1 MTKTVLNGELDH
13 FRPHDKPMTDQ
24 ATELRKLVLRSM
36 REQTLSTGPPPRLIV
51 LTGGT
56 SGVGVTTIA
65 VNLSAAL
72 AEQGSRVVLVDADSH
87 RSDVALLCG
96 LKDYQP
102 RAASSEARRDIHE
115 ALHRG
120 PAGIQI
126 VPGLRMPSVD
136 ERSPHALIAGDISD
150 ERLQR
155 QILTLGRH
163 ADIVILDLGSGSGE
177 SLRRYSAT
185 ADEVLLV
192 TTPANAA
199 VMDAYARIKTDLA
212 LAAERSLRLIV
223 NLSTD
228 VLPGA
233 DVHRRIDGSC
243 RKFLDTTIELA
254 GHIPYDE
261 AAIRGATR
269 GVPFVLGEP
278 FSAASQAIGELASNI
293 ALAPLRART
302 A

>member
-1 MTKTVLNGELDH
+1 MI
-13 FRPHDKPMTDQ
+13 DQ
-24 ATELRKLVLRSM
+24 ATELRKLVLRAL
-36 REQTLSTGPPPRLIV
+36 REQPFSTGPPPRVIV

-56 SGVGVTTIA
+56 RGVGVTTIA
-65 VNLSAAL
+65 VNLAVAM
-72 AEQGSRVVLVDADSH
+72 AEQGSRVVLVDADIHS
-87 RSDVALLCG
+87 SDVALLCG
-96 LKDYQP
+96 MKDYQP

-115 ALHRG
+115 VLHRG
-120 PAGIQI
+120 PGGIQI
-126 VPGLRMPSVD
+126 VPGPRAPGGD
-136 ERSPHALIAGDISD
+136 ERSPHTLFVGDISD
-150 ERLQR
+150 ERFQR

-163 ADIVILDLGSGSGE
+163 ADIVILDLGSGNGE
-177 SLRRYSAT
+177 LLRRYSAT

-212 LAAERSLRLIV
+212 LAAERSLRLVV

-228 VLPGA
+228 ELPGA
-233 DVHRRIDGSC
+233 EVHRRIDGSC

-254 GHIPYDE
+254 GHIPRDE

-269 GVPFVLGEP
+269 SIPFVLGEP
-278 FSAASQAIGELASNI
+278 FSAASQAIGRLASN
-293 ALAPLRART
+293 LAFAPRRART